1 MTCKLQPKEGV
12 RNSRL
17 LRIVALVLRVA
28 VGCVFIF
35 SGVVKGL
42 DPYGTVIKIGE
53 YLHAMGIEWL
63 GPLAGVACVALV
75 SLEVALG
82 VALVVG
88 AWPRVVAP
96 VVLAFNVFYT
106 ALTLWLAVANPIG
119 DCGCF
124 GDVVV
129 LTNWQTFWKN
139 VALAVASAVVWAVL
153 RRENGA
159 RWSLWTCFPARPW
172 PSSGRTR
179 RPSSA

>member
-12 RNSRL
+12 QNSHL
-17 LRIVALVLRVA
+17 LRTVALVLRVA

-88 AWPRVVAP
+88 AWPRVVAL

-106 ALTLWLAVANPIG
+106 ALTLWLAP
-119 DCGCF
+119 
-124 GDVVV
+124 V
-129 LTNWQTFWKN
+129 LW
-139 VALAVASAVVWAVL
+139 
-153 RRENGA
+153 
-159 RWSLWTCFPARPW
+159 
-172 PSSGRTR
+172 
-179 RPSSA
+179 